1 MNIVMPTL
9 RVLLMISLVTFV
21 NGLVDYIRSNRAIE
35 KTAIKIYKVAD
46 KKYKERKEERERI
59 YLEEGNIEEKSI
71 FYKLDLMI
79 EWSGLRNRFKNLT
92 TEIYLTIVSTLVVLG
107 FFIGSKIGGL
117 LLGVGLLVLV
127 IINSFGII
135 YILSG
140 KNYGKID
147 KEIIPF
153 VNLME
158 NYAVSD
164 NDIVNIMGN
173 VYQYLE
179 EPLRGYIEK
188 FYDEAIN
195 SGDCSRAFM
204 NLENKIENARLRS
217 IIRNIEICS
226 RNEANYDVII
236 QDERRTL
243 KNYSKSRERNKTL
256 IRQGRKDV
264 LICLLINAILLSLF
278 YSFTPNLIYNLF
290 NTFIGNIISFLWIIV
305 LGICGWYFVE
315 IDKGDRQ

>member
-1 MNIVMPTL
+1 MPTL

-71 FYKLDLMI
+71 FKKLDLMI

-127 IINSFGII
+127 IISSFGII

-164 NDIVNIMGN
+164 N
-173 VYQYLE
+173 
-179 EPLRGYIEK
+179 
-188 FYDEAIN
+188 
-195 SGDCSRAFM
+195 
-204 NLENKIENARLRS
+204 
-217 IIRNIEICS
+217 
-226 RNEANYDVII
+226 VI
-236 QDERRTL
+236 L
-243 KNYSKSRERNKTL
+243 KNFMMK
-256 IRQGRKDV
+256 Q
-264 LICLLINAILLSLF
+264 
-278 YSFTPNLIYNLF
+278 
-290 NTFIGNIISFLWIIV
+290 
-305 LGICGWYFVE
+305 
-315 IDKGDRQ
+315 